1 MKDKLF
7 TKLSKLLH
15 KIGVEDTKIEE
26 IVNDL
31 KDDKEDVV
39 LDEKDIK
46 DDTKDG
52 DIKTEPT
59 IEPVKEE
66 TKEDGAGEV
75 VAVEEKPV
83 LDKPEEPVKEE
94 PIKDELKEE
103 AEEIT
108 EEKKNDIV
116 DTHQGEEIVT
126 LKEEVNGVKTKMEE
140 YGERLTAL
148 YNALKD
154 AGIIEKEKK
163 DIGLPVKATSMVEE
177 ETTADLLKKMNS
189 RF

>member
-1 MKDKLF
+1 MKDKLL

-15 KIGVEDTKIEE
+15 KLGVEDTKIEE

-31 KDDKEDVV
+31 QDDKEEEDVKE
-39 LDEKDIK
+39 DE
-46 DDTKDG
+46 
-52 DIKTEPT
+52 IKTEPT
-59 IEPVKEE
+59 AEPVKEE
-66 TKEDGAGEV
+66 DVKKDNVE
-75 VAVEEKPV
+75 AVEEKPV
-83 LDKPEEPVKEE
+83 LEEPKEPIEE
-94 PIKDELKEE
+94 PKDDLKQEQ
-103 AEEIT
+103 EEIT

-116 DTHQGEEIVT
+116 DAHQGEEIVA

-140 YGERLTAL
+140 HGEKLTAL
-148 YNALKD
+148 YNALKE

-163 DIGLPVKATSMVEE
+163 DIGLPVKATAMVEE